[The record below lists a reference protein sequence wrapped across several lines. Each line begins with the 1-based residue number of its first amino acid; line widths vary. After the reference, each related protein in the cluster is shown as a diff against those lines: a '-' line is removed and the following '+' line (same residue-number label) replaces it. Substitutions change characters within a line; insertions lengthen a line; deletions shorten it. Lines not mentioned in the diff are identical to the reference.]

1 MTSGLINN
9 EMLGMFLKSLGASCY
24 PYLAV
29 VWTTPRPLVSIQGDS
44 TLREQIPLSI
54 TDVK

>member
-29 VWTTPRPLVSIQGDS
+29 VWTTPRPLVSVQGDS
-44 TLREQIPLSI
+44 RLREQIPLSI
-54 TDVK
+54 ADVK